1 MVQTV
6 RRPSQVVL
14 LPLAA
19 SATAATKKTS
29 VVYRVPIQLE
39 WDKVRTMNVFLA
51 QKFDIYIFYPSLPFM
66 RSALFT
72 SSFSLWFFK
81 VAVINQHKFS
91 VLFTYFYKN
100 LK

>member
-51 QKFDIYIFYPSLPFM
+51 QKFELLIFLSLLYVCIYNAKTRPHSC
-66 RSALFT
+66 S
-72 SSFSLWFFK
+72 
-81 VAVINQHKFS
+81 
-91 VLFTYFYKN
+91 
-100 LK
+100 

>member
-39 WDKVRTMNVFLA
+39 WDKVRTMNVLC
-51 QKFDIYIFYPSLPFM
+51 IFG
-66 RSALFT
+66 A
-72 SSFSLWFFK
+72 K
-81 VAVINQHKFS
+81 I
-91 VLFTYFYKN
+91 
-100 LK
+100 

>member
-39 WDKVRTMNVFLA
+39 WDKVRTKKVFSA
-51 QKFDIYIFYPSLPFM
+51 QKFESPIFTKLIVCKQNANTRPH
-66 RSALFT
+66 FT
-72 SSFSLWFFK
+72 
-81 VAVINQHKFS
+81 
-91 VLFTYFYKN
+91 T
-100 LK
+100 

>member
-39 WDKVRTMNVFLA
+39 WDKVRKEL
-51 QKFDIYIFYPSLPFM
+51 K
-66 RSALFT
+66 
-72 SSFSLWFFK
+72 
-81 VAVINQHKFS
+81 
-91 VLFTYFYKN
+91 YFWRKDPNILTTAHY
-100 LK
+100 

>member
-51 QKFDIYIFYPSLPFM
+51 QKFDIHIFTKPIVRRYNVTQREP
-66 RSALFT
+66 
-72 SSFSLWFFK
+72 
-81 VAVINQHKFS
+81 
-91 VLFTYFYKN
+91 YFYT
-100 LK
+100 